1 MTGEFHSPDSLLRAL
16 IASLVRYVLG
26 PLLMIE
32 ALVTSVWIA
41 RHLSGLMA
49 RDAVTIAIVV
59 ARGLVG
65 ALALVSGMW
74 LIDRRPIGAATARVA
89 LVASAVL
96 TTLELGW
103 RLAPSNLDPAW
114 RWPVVAGSWI
124 YAAVW
129 LIVLGRSTVRETRT

>member
-49 RDAVTIAIVV
+49 RDGVTIAVV
-59 ARGLVG
+59 AARALVG

-74 LIDRRPIGAATARVA
+74 LIERRPIAVATARLT

-114 RWPVVAGSWI
+114 RWPVVAASWI
-124 YAAVW
+124 YALAW
-129 LIVLGRSTVRETRT
+129 LIVLRRSTSAARES

>member
-1 MTGEFHSPDSLLRAL
+1 
-16 IASLVRYVLG
+16 
-26 PLLMIE
+26 
-32 ALVTSVWIA
+32 VTSVWIA

-49 RDAVTIAIVV
+49 RDAVTIAVV
-59 ARGLVG
+59 AARGLVG

-74 LIDRRPIGAATARVA
+74 LIERRPIAIVSARVT

-114 RWPVVAGSWI
+114 RWPVGAGSWI
-124 YAAVW
+124 YAALW